1 MPCIHTWLGSAC
13 AADSACLPQPC
24 ARSSPQLLLGE
35 ELAGQAC
42 MPPAAAFA
50 RWCVCSPR
58 PAHCL
63 SFPSVPLAGA
73 KDMCTWAACFGLGA
87 VVGLFCINPDAG
99 ARTARSVH

>member
-1 MPCIHTWLGSAC
+1 MLRIQTWLGSAC
-13 AADSACLPQPC
+13 PPSVCLPQPR
-24 ARSSPQLLLGE
+24 ARSSPQLLLGA

-50 RWCVCSPR
+50 RWCFC
-58 PAHCL
+58 PACPAQCL
-63 SFPSVPLAGA
+63 SFPPVPLAGA

-99 ARTARSVH
+99 ARIASSMH